1 MVGPI
6 LWGVRPDFQSP
17 FDSGKHF
24 LGSPSAK
31 ICSALGGF
39 ENFGGPRLIWLAS
52 LITLVIDIGST
63 NPLKG
68 NFSPRVFNG
77 WVHASG
83 VDITCWPS

>member
-31 ICSALGGF
+31 ICSDLGGF

-63 NPLKG
+63 NPLKSCVAKVTSAPVSSMAG
-68 NFSPRVFNG
+68 SMLVG
-77 WVHASG
+77 
-83 VDITCWPS
+83 